1 MIPGL
6 SDLDDFY
13 INTDYIVSMEKNDN
27 IMSISMVNGYTYNID
42 EESFE
47 KIIKLKSMTEKDI
60 QQMLLEDCKTMM
72 KEKQNEADVLKSKYE
87 EALSETE
94 TEKKK
99 VLQEARKSADEEY
112 QRIVKSARKE
122 AEKIKIDAEADA
134 NSQKAQILKNAEKE
148 IADMVIDATA
158 KVVAS
163 EKATSNSAIYDRFLN
178 KAGDE

>member
-1 MIPGL
+1 MLIKVYKNMIPGL

-72 KEKQNEADVLKSKYE
+72 KEKQNEEKVIYKIPVGDIPEDVKRDKLEKLK
-87 EALSETE
+87 
-94 TEKKK
+94 
-99 VLQEARKSADEEY
+99 
-112 QRIVKSARKE
+112 KE
-122 AEKIKIDAEADA
+122 M
-134 NSQKAQILKNAEKE
+134 KE
-148 IADMVIDATA
+148 IRNNSDWEIID
-158 KVVAS
+158 
-163 EKATSNSAIYDRFLN
+163 E
-178 KAGDE
+178 

>member
-1 MIPGL
+1 MLQLEFWNIAL
-6 SDLDDFY
+6 TV
-13 INTDYIVSMEKNDN
+13 INLLILFVLMRIFLFKP
-27 IMSISMVNGYTYNID
+27 VQ
-42 EESFE
+42 
-47 KIIKLKSMTEKDI
+47 KIIAKRQEEADKQFNEV
-60 QQMLLEDCKTMM
+60 

>member
-1 MIPGL
+1 MLIKVYKSMIPGL

-72 KEKQNEADVLKSKYE
+72 KEKQNEEKVIYKIPVGDIPEDVKRDKLEKLK
-87 EALSETE
+87 
-94 TEKKK
+94 
-99 VLQEARKSADEEY
+99 
-112 QRIVKSARKE
+112 KE
-122 AEKIKIDAEADA
+122 M
-134 NSQKAQILKNAEKE
+134 KE
-148 IADMVIDATA
+148 IRNNSDWEIID
-158 KVVAS
+158 
-163 EKATSNSAIYDRFLN
+163 E
-178 KAGDE
+178 